1 MLEDLIKN
9 NYFLYDYKEHTL
21 SLINQI
27 IENRNEYTYNE
38 VMKVVDNFNNQ
49 YYNNIKNSLIDKD
62 QEIILKD
69 FYFNKISSDKGYIDS
84 LKDMKDFLTKCYPI
98 IAGKDLLNVS
108 ECIEKLEKGKINVKE
123 KYKEQINELINKYSN
138 NINKYKN
145 IHILIYFFILFMSK
159 KIKIT
164 KNLKNRSLKMLR

>member
-84 LKDMKDFLTKCYPI
+84 LKDMKDFLTNCYPI
-98 IAGKDLLNVS
+98 TAGKDRLNIS
-108 ECIEKLEKGKINVKE
+108 EYIEKLEKGKINVKE